1 MNPEPTCAARHNQQA
16 MQVDE
21 PYTYGRP
28 ASTYLSWRAVVRLTI
43 LRSKLEAV
51 RNERGAR
58 FHSMNE
64 RAA

>member
-1 MNPEPTCAARHNQQA
+1 MNSESAGAARQNLQEV
-16 MQVDE
+16 QVDE

-28 ASTYLSWRAVVRLTI
+28 ASTYLPVRAVVRLTI

-51 RNERGAR
+51 RDERSAR
-58 FHSMNE
+58 FHLMNE